1 MFDVLIV
8 PTWFFTMIFSS
19 SIELYKSLI
28 VFSKKATTRLSG
40 SQFLAAVSQTKLS
53 TTMNVDNLQ
62 MKITIKKKADQTL
75 AQIILEMQNL
85 LSEIAKMLSSQEKV
99 HEG

>member
-1 MFDVLIV
+1 
-8 PTWFFTMIFSS
+8 
-19 SIELYKSLI
+19 
-28 VFSKKATTRLSG
+28 
-40 SQFLAAVSQTKLS
+40 
-53 TTMNVDNLQ
+53 MNVDNLQ